1 MRLITALWLA
11 LRARVTSRAD
21 LIAENLA
28 LRHQLSILQRSA
40 KRPQLR
46 PLDRL
51 FWIWLSRL
59 WPNWRSALN
68 IFQPDTVTKWHKQ
81 GFKLYW
87 RWLSKPSKGGRPPI
101 EQEIRDLIR
110 RMSCDNPSWGAPRIL
125 SELFPLGYTVSE
137 ATVAKYMPK
146 TRQPPSPNLEDVSCQ
161 SRPGYRRD

>member
-11 LRARVTSRAD
+11 LRTGVTSRAD

-51 FWIWLSRL
+51 FWVWLSCL

-68 IFQPDTVTKWHKQ
+68 IFQLDTVTKWHQQ

-87 RWLSKPSKGGRPPI
+87 RWLSKPRKGGRPPI

-110 RMSCDNPSWGAPRIL
+110 RMSHDNPSWGAPRIL
-125 SELFPLGYTVSE
+125 SELQLLGYTVSD
-137 ATVAKYMPK
+137 TC
-146 TRQPPSPNLEDVSCQ
+146 S
-161 SRPGYRRD
+161 G

>member
-11 LRARVTSRAD
+11 LRAGLTSRVA

-51 FWIWLSRL
+51 FWVWLSRW
-59 WPNWRSALN
+59 WPNWRSALK
-68 IFQPDTVTKWHKQ
+68 IFQPDTVTKWHRQ

-87 RWLSKPSKGGRPPI
+87 RWMSKPQRSISSG
-101 EQEIRDLIR
+101 L
-110 RMSCDNPSWGAPRIL
+110 
-125 SELFPLGYTVSE
+125 
-137 ATVAKYMPK
+137 
-146 TRQPPSPNLEDVSCQ
+146 
-161 SRPGYRRD
+161 